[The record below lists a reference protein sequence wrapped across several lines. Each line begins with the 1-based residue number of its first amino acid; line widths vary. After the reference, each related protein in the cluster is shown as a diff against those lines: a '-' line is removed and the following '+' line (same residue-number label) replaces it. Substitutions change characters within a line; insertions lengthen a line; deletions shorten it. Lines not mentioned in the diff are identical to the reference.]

1 VTLSIRSQLQSN
13 AIALISLVVALGG
26 LGYNTWR
33 NERTE
38 HNRNIRQA
46 AFQQLVALGQL
57 KQLVYHAHY
66 DHDASSG
73 NPRTGWAYV
82 ETIQDFGAAMPEP
95 VPMHAMA
102 LLNAWRDHWEGL
114 GSSDA
119 DADAI
124 IDALDADRAAVV
136 ATLRSLR

>member
-1 VTLSIRSQLQSN
+1 MTTSIRSQLKSN
-13 AIALISLVVALGG
+13 AVALISLAVALGS

-46 AFQQLVALGQL
+46 AFQQLVALGEL
-57 KQLVYHAHY
+57 KQLIYHAHY
-66 DHDASSG
+66 DHDTRGG

-82 ETIQDFGAAMPEP
+82 ETIQDFGAAMPAP
-95 VPMHAMA
+95 VPMHALA

-114 GSSDA
+114 GTNDA

-124 IDALDADRAAVV
+124 TNALDADRAAVID
-136 ATLRSLR
+136 ALRALR

>member
-1 VTLSIRSQLQSN
+1 VTLSLRSQLKSN
-13 AIALISLVVALGG
+13 AIALISLIVALGS
-26 LGYNTWR
+26 LGYSTWR

-38 HNRNIRQA
+38 QNRNVRQA

-66 DHDASSG
+66 DHDPNSG

-82 ETIQDFGAAMPEP
+82 ETIQDFGAAMPAP
-95 VPMHAMA
+95 VPTYSMA
-102 LLNAWRDHWEGL
+102 LLDAWRDHWEGL

-124 IDALDADRAAVV
+124 ISALDADRAAVV
-136 ATLRSLR
+136 ASLQSLR